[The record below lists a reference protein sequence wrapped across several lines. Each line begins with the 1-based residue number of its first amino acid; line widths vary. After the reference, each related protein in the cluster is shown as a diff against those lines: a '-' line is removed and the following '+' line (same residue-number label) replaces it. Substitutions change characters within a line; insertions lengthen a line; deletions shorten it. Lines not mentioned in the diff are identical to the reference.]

1 MFCLEQERKKFLIKA
16 SGHSTVKDTSE
27 TMNKLNVKNLILYHT
42 GEAQGKDRKRIYTEE
57 GKEYFK
63 GNIIV
68 PDEFEEIE
76 I

>member
-1 MFCLEQERKKFLIKA
+1 
-16 SGHSTVKDTSE
+16 
-27 TMNKLNVKNLILYHT
+27 MNKLNVKNLILYHT

-57 GKEYFK
+57 GKVYFK